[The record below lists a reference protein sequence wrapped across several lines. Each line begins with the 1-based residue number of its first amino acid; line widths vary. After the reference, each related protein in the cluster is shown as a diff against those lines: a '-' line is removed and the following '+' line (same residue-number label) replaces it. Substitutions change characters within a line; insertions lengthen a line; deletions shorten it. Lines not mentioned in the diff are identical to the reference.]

1 MKRLVINKQML
12 LLPKYTPKCFADFE
26 EEKSDIIYLL
36 QHFTKINVLSVM
48 FVGPSSSGKTLL
60 IEVLLSEFFK
70 NTNPQ
75 DNILRINSLKEQ
87 GIHYYR
93 NELKHFCQNISSQ
106 QKFVIIDD
114 IDFLNEQ
121 SQQVIQSC
129 IQKHNHHIHFVASC
143 TNSQKVL
150 DTLTTML
157 LPISIPQIETSLIE
171 KIFHR
176 IVSKE
181 NIQMDIESKNYILK
195 TRHNIKILINDL
207 QKCKLFGDF
216 LDISTT
222 KDLLC
227 DIQHLIFDTFHHHM
241 KKNDVIRATKVLFD
255 LHEEGFSVT
264 DILYNYFEY
273 IKHFCDESDFVKY
286 QITKVITKF
295 TATFHV
301 IHEDMIELAL
311 FVNNL
316 NNIFCEKK

>member
-1 MKRLVINKQML
+1 ML
-12 LLPKYTPKCFADFE
+12 LLPKYTPKKFDDFE
-26 EEKSDIIYLL
+26 LEKRDIIYLL
-36 QHFTKINVLSVM
+36 RHFSSINVLSIM
-48 FVGPSSSGKTLL
+48 FVGPSHSGKTLL
-60 IEVLLSEFFK
+60 IEVLLSEYFK
-70 NTNPQ
+70 DVNPH

-157 LPISIPQIETSLIE
+157 LPISVPQIEKSLLE
-171 KIFHR
+171 KIFTT
-176 IVSKE
+176 IISQE
-181 NIQMDIESKNYILK
+181 NIQMDQESKTYILQ
-195 TRHNIKILINDL
+195 TRNNIKTLINDL
-207 QKCKLFGDF
+207 QKCKLYGEH
-216 LDISTT
+216 LEITAT

-227 DIQHLIFDTFHHHM
+227 DIQHLIFDSFHSHM
-241 KKNDVIRATKVLFD
+241 KQHDVVQATQVLFK

-273 IKHFCDESDFVKY
+273 IKHFCNESDFIKY
-286 QITKVITKF
+286 EITKIITKF
-295 TATFHV
+295 TATFHI

>member
-1 MKRLVINKQML
+1 ML
-12 LLPKYTPKCFADFE
+12 LLPKYTPKRFDDFE
-26 EEKSDIIYLL
+26 EEKGDIIYLL
-36 QHFTKINVLSVM
+36 RHFITINVLSIM

-60 IEVLLSEFFK
+60 IEVLLSEFF
-70 NTNPQ
+70 NGSNPH

-129 IQKHNHHIHFVASC
+129 IQKHNHHIHFIASC

-157 LPISIPQIETSLIE
+157 LPISIPPIEKSLIE
-171 KIFHR
+171 KIFRR
-176 IVSKE
+176 IVCQE
-181 NIQMDIESKNYILK
+181 NIQMDEESKTYILQ
-195 TRHNIKILINDL
+195 TRNNIKILINDL
-207 QKCKLFGDF
+207 QKCKLFGEHLEF
-216 LDISTT
+216 TAT

-227 DIQHLIFDTFHHHM
+227 DIQHLIFDTFHSHM
-241 KKNDVIRATKVLFD
+241 KQKDVEKATKVFFD

-273 IKHFCDESDFVKY
+273 IKTFCDEPDFVKY